1 MRRNLR
7 LMTRFLS
14 VLLPVFLLYAQA
26 HAGTIVLEGRI
37 NEKIAV
43 TQERVFST
51 PSGGLS
57 KLVFRFA
64 SPSESNGVTLS
75 QTLSN
80 HKIDYSPRPDSVTAE
95 KDAYG
100 NAFTTATWTNLKT
113 DAVVK
118 ETFTAA
124 LDINLRGM
132 KSAAPFPLPASGMP
146 DDVKTYLK
154 PTGQVQTE
162 DPAINALAATL
173 TRDAATEQAAVM
185 AVLNWVVDNIKYKT
199 PIPDYSATWTLKTGH
214 GNCQNYAHL
223 SIALLR
229 SVGIPAR
236 IVGGIALG
244 KQWKVPITGG
254 ALLQS
259 IGQGG
264 HAWMEVWYPDL
275 GWVPFDAQQS
285 HLFVGPRHIKQTAG
299 LDSYDI
305 NDSWRAAPALPPFK
319 EDISAEFLTDDVK
332 LALVKESQSP
342 VSYIMTGPIEAA
354 APAQTVKP
362 VEPVKPVI
370 EPPKPVIPAPPAYA
384 AGPVEFGNLD
394 FPALM
399 DFVVTTDSKVGYKTF
414 DKETSEY
421 VTGGTTYTQAFT
433 VETDMLL
440 DTVSLAMHKFGGR
453 LGSLWIDV
461 VEDDNGHPG
470 MQGVRSMPLS
480 LDTVKYY
487 PGYKWFDFRFANSR
501 ADQPILKKGRYW
513 VILRRSKDAIVN
525 WYYTPGNQYGVTGDA
540 RSTATGIDWSNV
552 MNYDF
557 NFKVKG
563 EYLKSEGGV

>member
-1 MRRNLR
+1 MRERR
-7 LMTRFLS
+7 WAMKW
-14 VLLPVFLLYAQA
+14 VLPVLFVVFFSSPLYA
-26 HAGTIVLEGRI
+26 GTLVLEGRI
-37 NEKIAV
+37 DEKIAV

-51 PSGGLS
+51 SAGGLS
-57 KLVFRFA
+57 KLTFRFA
-64 SPSESNGVTLS
+64 SPSEGGGVTMT
-75 QTLSN
+75 QTLTN
-80 HKIDYSPRPDSVTAE
+80 HKIDYSPKPASIASE

-100 NAFTTATWTNLKT
+100 NVYTVVTWTNLT
-113 DAVVK
+113 SDAVVK

-124 LDINLRGM
+124 LNINLRAM
-132 KSAAPFPLPASGMP
+132 KSVAPFPLAVSGMP
-146 DDVKTYLK
+146 DDVKVYLK
-154 PTGQVQTE
+154 PTEQVQTG
-162 DPAINALAATL
+162 NAEIKSLAASL
-173 TRDAATEQAAVM
+173 TKDAANEQAAVM

-199 PIPDYSATWTLKTGH
+199 PIPDYSAAWTLKTGH

-229 SVGIPAR
+229 TVGIPAR

-244 KQWKVPITGG
+244 KPWKVPLSGG
-254 ALLQS
+254 TLMQS

-264 HAWMEVWYPDL
+264 HAWMEVWYPDF

-299 LDSYDI
+299 LDSFDI
-305 NDSWRAAPALPPFK
+305 NDSWRAAPSLPPFK

-342 VSYIMTGPIEAA
+342 VSYIMTGPVEVS
-354 APAQTVKP
+354 APVPVKPKP
-362 VEPVKPVI
+362 VEPVIEPVKPPTKPVF
-370 EPPKPVIPAPPAYA
+370 V

-399 DFVVTTDSKVGYKTF
+399 DFFVTTDNKVGHKTF

-421 VTGGTTYTQAFT
+421 VTGGATFSQAFT
-433 VETDMLL
+433 VESDISLE
-440 DTVSLAMHKFGGR
+440 TVSLAMHKFGGR

-461 VEDDNGHPG
+461 VEDENGHPG
-470 MQGVRSMPLS
+470 MEGVRSMPLS
-480 LDTVKYY
+480 LDSVKYH
-487 PGYKWFDFRFANSR
+487 PGYKWFDFRFASGE
-501 ADQPILKKGRYW
+501 ADRPVLKKGRYW

-540 RSTATGIDWSNV
+540 RSTASGIDWSNV

-563 EYLKSEGGV
+563 EYLKTDGGV